1 MKDRELVGS
10 CVQPYKWHVTLEW
23 NDLNVNGDNT
33 ENLSPAI
40 IHFFF
45 FFFTT
50 NSVYIVDT
58 LHILNQMYVQ

>member
-1 MKDRELVGS
+1 MKDRKHVGS
-10 CVQPYKWHVTLEW
+10 CVRPYKWHVTLEW
-23 NDLNVNGDNT
+23 NDFNVNGDNT

-40 IHFFF
+40 ILFF
-45 FFFTT
+45 FFFTS